1 MAEFL
6 LELLSE
12 EIPARMQARA
22 AQDLAERFTAACTAR
37 GLAAGHVAAHVTPRR
52 LALLAT
58 GLPEATQPTREER
71 RGPRADA
78 PEGAIAGFC
87 RSAGVAREA
96 LVARDDPKG
105 RFLYAII
112 ETPGRPAAEVLAE
125 AAREAVEGLAWP
137 KSMRWGAASVEMD
150 SPRWVRPL
158 ERVVALLDG
167 AVVPL
172 TLMGVEAGRATRGHR
187 FMGPPGPVEI
197 ERPGTYADQLRAA
210 HVILDAGERAA
221 IIRQRARRA
230 AEAAGLALVEDE
242 ALVAE
247 NAGLTEWP
255 VPLIGRFDPAF
266 LAVPPEIIR
275 LTMKVNQKYF
285 ALRTPDGALAPAF
298 VCVANLEAPDGGAAI
313 VAGNERV
320 LAARLADA
328 RFFWEQDVAA
338 WRQAAAAGPDG
349 LWAAFRPRLERLT
362 FHEKLGSMADKAER
376 VGRLARRLAESG
388 AVRGADPDL
397 AERAGRLAK
406 ADLVSATVGEFP
418 ELQGV
423 IGGRLAAAA
432 GEPEAVVTTLRQH
445 YVPVAEGSVPVAVAL
460 ADRIDT
466 LAGFFGIG
474 AAPTGSRD
482 PFALRRAG
490 LSIIG
495 MIIDGRLSLSIR
507 RLIYEAVLENAIYR
521 FANIS
526 REQEA
531 SLLRAIT
538 DRFGESPGRSV
549 VTFGPDSLEPSPI
562 QSDLIR
568 NVGAIIEDVKQ
579 FLIDRLKVQQ
589 REAGV
594 RHDLIE
600 AAFATGDDNLVR
612 LVARTRA
619 LQSFLAT
626 DDGANLL
633 AAYRRAASIL
643 ADEERKDG
651 HAHALDPAAPLSRY
665 VGETEQALAR
675 LFHAAEGSGAT
686 LLPDEIDAL
695 LAREDFGGAMRALAT
710 LRAPV
715 DAFFERLM
723 VNDPDPATRQR
734 RLELLAGVRAA
745 MHKVADFS
753 RIEG

>member
-22 AQDLAERFTAACTAR
+22 AQDLAGRFSAACAAR
-37 GLAAGHVAAHVTPRR
+37 GLAAGHVEAHVTPRR
-52 LALLAT
+52 LALMAT
-58 GLPEATQPTREER
+58 GLPRATQPTREER

-137 KSMRWGAASVEMD
+137 KSMRWGAASVAMD

-158 ERVVALLDG
+158 ERVVALLDDM
-167 AVVPL
+167 VVPL
-172 TLMGVEAGRATRGHR
+172 ALLGVEAGRTTRGHR
-187 FMGPPGPVEI
+187 FMGPAAPIAI
-197 ERPGTYADQLRAA
+197 ERPDTHAAQLREAF
-210 HVILDAGERAA
+210 VVLDAAERAA
-221 IIRQRARRA
+221 IIRGGARAA

-255 VPLIGRFDPAF
+255 VPLLGRFDPAF
-266 LAVPPEIIR
+266 LQVPPEVIQ
-275 LTMKVNQKYF
+275 LTMRTNQKYF
-285 ALRTPDGALAPAF
+285 ACVDTAGALAPAF

-313 VAGNERV
+313 VKGNERV

-338 WRQAAAAGPDG
+338 WQQAAAAGPDG
-349 LWAAFRPRLERLT
+349 LWAAFRPKLERLI

-376 VGRLARRLAESG
+376 VGALARWLAQSG
-388 AVRGADPDL
+388 AVPGADPAL
-397 AERAGRLAK
+397 AERAGRLSK

-418 ELQGV
+418 ELQGI

-432 GEPEAVVTTLRQH
+432 GEDPAIARAIAEHYKPVGPSDAVPTD
-445 YVPVAEGSVPVAVAL
+445 PVSLAVAL
-460 ADRIDT
+460 ADKLDS
-466 LAGFFGIG
+466 LVAFFAIG
-474 AAPTGSRD
+474 EAPTGSRD
-482 PFALRRAG
+482 PFALRRAALGVVRILETSG
-490 LSIIG
+490 L
-495 MIIDGRLSLSIR
+495 RLP
-507 RLIYEAVLENAIYR
+507 
-521 FANIS
+521 
-526 REQEA
+526 
-531 SLLRAIT
+531 LRAV
-538 DRFGESPGRSV
+538 PGM
-549 VTFGPDSLEPSPI
+549 DAA
-562 QSDLIR
+562 LI
-568 NVGAIIEDVKQ
+568 AFMAE
-579 FLIDRLKVQQ
+579 RLKVQA
-589 REAGV
+589 REAGIG
-594 RHDLIE
+594 HDLID
-600 AAFATGDDNLVR
+600 AAFATGDDDLVR

-619 LQSFLAT
+619 LQAFLAT

-633 AAYRRAASIL
+633 AGYRRAANIL
-643 ADEERKDG
+643 AQEEIKDG
-651 HAHALDPAAPLSRY
+651 RAYAIDLSRTPDTY
-665 VGETEQALAR
+665 IGETEKNLAR
-675 LFHAAEGSGAT
+675 LFHRAEASDAT
-686 LLPDEIDAL
+686 LLIEEVDEL
-695 LAREDFGGAMRALAT
+695 LALEDFEGAMAALAR

-715 DAFFERLM
+715 DDFFEKLM
-723 VNDPDPATRQR
+723 VNDPDPATRRR

-745 MHKVADFS
+745 MHRVADFS